1 MKLYLCTLFV
11 FLSIF
16 TCKSQNYL
24 YSWGY
29 SFGDSTNDVI
39 IGISVDKAG
48 NCISAGRF
56 SNQITLGRTNTVTLQ
71 AVGSVDFYILKNDPD
86 GNVIWIKQFKMGGL
100 STPQHLETDQNG
112 NIYILGRFDTTVD
125 FDPSPVTDFN
135 LTSSGK
141 DIFILKL
148 DSLGNF
154 QFVKQIQTQYISYST
169 SLTIDKD
176 ENIFVYGTF
185 NPTINYIGFP
195 GFSMTTDGNGSDLF
209 IFKMDSTGTLEWGNQ
224 YPSSVSFLFDLAITS
239 MGEIICVGT
248 FSDTIDFDPDLLV
261 DSFMISEYKSAFIWK
276 MNSQGNLIWKRII
289 GGNYYSTWAECVTLD
304 NNDDIYIAGRFDSL
318 QDFNPSPLDSFMMSG
333 TFLAYED
340 IFIEKLDSGG
350 NFIFAKKLA
359 LGSSGKIILDS
370 KNNIV
375 STGFLYSGDFDPDT
389 SSTHVFYLTGNDGM
403 CYLSVLDSL
412 GDFISAVNFGS
423 ATGSSSY
430 FGLDSLDNFYVC
442 GIFKD
447 SADLDPDPG
456 SYMPFYSQGNYDG
469 FYFKLTNLINKN
481 FEIDLDKDSYIYPN
495 PVSNE
500 LTIHSREEL
509 RKVSII
515 DLTGQIIYENN
526 NINNLYHVN
535 VSDISS
541 GMYLIQLTSSNR
553 TSTHKFIKY

>member
-135 LTSSGK
+135 LTSSGN

-248 FSDTIDFDPDLLV
+248 FSDTIDFDPDPLV

-289 GGNYYSTWAECVTLD
+289 GGNYYSTWAEYVTLD
-304 NNDDIYIAGRFDSL
+304 KNDDIYIGGRFDSL
-318 QDFNPSPLDSFMMSG
+318 QDFDPSPLDSFMMSG
-333 TFLAYED
+333 TFLAFED
-340 IFIEKLDSGG
+340 IFIEKLDSAG

-359 LGSSGKIILDS
+359 LGHPGKIIFDS
-370 KNNIV
+370 KNNIII
-375 STGFLYSGDFDPDT
+375 SGGFYYGDFDPDT
-389 SSTHVFYLTGNDGM
+389 SSAHVHFLTSNDGS
-403 CYLSVLDSL
+403 CYISILDSL

-423 ATGSSSY
+423 ATGSY
-430 FGLDSLDNFYVC
+430 PYIGLDSLDNFYVC
-442 GIFKD
+442 GQFLD

-456 SYMPFYSQGNYDG
+456 SYIPFYSNGNFDG
-469 FYFKLTNLINKN
+469 FYFKLVNLINKN
-481 FEIDLDKDSYIYPN
+481 FEMDHDKESYIYPN
-495 PVSNE
+495 PVSYE
-500 LTIHSREEL
+500 LTIHSKEKIS
-509 RKVSII
+509 KVSII
-515 DLTGQIIYENN
+515 NLTGQIIYTSDITNE
-526 NINNLYHVN
+526 LYHIN
-535 VSDISS
+535 VSDITS
-541 GMYLIQLTSSNR
+541 GMYLIHLTSSNK
-553 TSTHKFIKY
+553 TFTHKFIKN